1 MRRVRRISLIVLLLI
16 NAIFPAFIA
25 HGQTTASDDVCDEAA
40 PEFERIA
47 RLGRGQ
53 IHDLEVSPDG
63 SLLAIASSRGVWLYD
78 AGTLDLVGELLLP
91 EETAAVSVSWSP
103 ENRALAAGYAD
114 GVRVWNTVHAEVTWW
129 YDRVADV
136 SHVAWS
142 PDGSMIAFINDG
154 FVEESMFTIVH
165 SDLRVMY
172 PFSDDVIWRQAD
184 LISNRDQALWSGD
197 GQQVLYLSQVSG
209 FPRGDTDAD
218 IVPLDVQPS
227 IWSLEEGFFNS
238 TRSFVPDS
246 SAPLPVHSAAWSP
259 DGTQI
264 ALSLYDLGADTGEV
278 QIRSSDTGEVIASLP
293 LGVEPAWS
301 RDGSRFAVYVPS
313 LETGFIIRDAA
324 FANEVYIP
332 TTSAEHYALSADGS
346 RLYAYHGGLLVTYD
360 TSTGAVTHELDL
372 HPQQVL
378 EAVWSADGNWLATRY
393 TSPTLDGSTVYLWNA
408 AGELH
413 HRLVIDSLASRMF
426 WSPDSTRLAL
436 LTRNSVEIRDPLGTF
451 SLSLPAQAPVFA
463 AWSPI
468 NAQLAA
474 IQRGGEVFVWD
485 AQTGALAESAPTVDA
500 DLSWSARGS
509 NNTLRWDSTRGLRS
523 VIENAD
529 GSESV
534 YAIVGGSQVTQR
546 ADLPEDEAF
555 VVPPLQITPEQVS
568 LSQGNLCLT
577 YAYRDYSQT
586 GRLQQLLAIDLWADR
601 SALARVPLPRPVRNT
616 FLTGIAAW
624 SADGRLLA
632 VILDDGTLL
641 VWGGPLAN

>member
-1 MRRVRRISLIVLLLI
+1 MHRVLRNWLFFVLLL
-16 NAIFPAFIA
+16 NVLFPAVIVHA
-25 HGQTTASDDVCDEAA
+25 QTNPGDDVCDEAA
-40 PEFERIA
+40 SEFERIA

-63 SLLAIASSRGVWLYD
+63 SLLAVASSRGVWLYD
-78 AGTLDLVGELLLP
+78 AETLDLVRELLLP
-91 EETAAVSVSWSP
+91 EETAAVSLSWSA
-103 ENRALAAGYAD
+103 ESGRLLAGYAD
-114 GVRVWNTVHAEVTWW
+114 GLRVWNTDTGEIAHWNPDIRNIT
-129 YDRVADV
+129 
-136 SHVAWS
+136 HVAWS
-142 PDGSMIAFINDG
+142 PVSEFVAVLSEG
-154 FVEESMFTIVH
+154 FVEEGMFSITH
-165 SDLRVMY
+165 SDLYILGAYGSNVQ
-172 PFSDDVIWRQAD
+172 WRQTD

-197 GQQVLYLSQVSG
+197 GQQVLFLSQVSG

-227 IWSLEEGFFNS
+227 IWRLEEGFFNS

-264 ALSLYDLGADTGEV
+264 ALSLYDEGVGTGEI
-278 QIRSSDTGEVIASLP
+278 QIRSADSGEVIASLP

-313 LETGFIIRDAA
+313 LETGFIIRDAT
-324 FANEVYIP
+324 FENEVYIP
-332 TTSAEHYALSADGS
+332 TTSAEHYALSADGA
-346 RLYAYHGGLLVTYD
+346 RLYAYHSGLLVAYD

-393 TSPTLDGSTVYLWNA
+393 TSPMLDGSTVYLWNA

-436 LTRNSVEIRDPLGTF
+436 LTRNSVEIRDPAGTF

-534 YAIVGGSQVTQR
+534 YAIVGGAQVTQR
-546 ADLPEDEAF
+546 ADLREDDAL
-555 VVPPLQITPEQVS
+555 VLPPLPAAPERIW
-568 LSQGNLCLT
+568 LSRSGACAAISGQRVLT
-577 YAYRDYSQT
+577 DGRRQDDLVIYRSDEPVNPLT
-586 GRLQQLLAIDLWADR
+586 RLP
-601 SALARVPLPRPVRNT
+601 VPQSIRNT
-616 FLTGIAAW
+616 FLSGGTAW
-624 SADGRLLA
+624 SPDGKLLA

-641 VWGGPLAN
+641 VWGDI